1 MSVADLLCTFT
12 FRIIPLSLSCIAF
25 LLVAASPALA
35 ATKAVVRDPNAKPAK
50 TVQSFS
56 RADASPTSPAATGV
70 LRILLVDD
78 DVSDNNNI
86 PGDTRKSVSDT
97 VFRKLVAD
105 AVGGDAAVWA
115 VETVKTNAN
124 GPAIDTLRNYSLIVW
139 YTGASYG
146 GNPDN
151 TSVLS
156 IEDEK
161 TVRRYLQETGG
172 AVILISPGY
181 ASKVLEQGSSWEQ
194 TSWPFLTEVLGIRGG
209 RGLVQRF
216 LPGTVTT
223 TQGDQFEVGKGGAV
237 ESQFSAVNPAGAT
250 VVFNAELESM
260 GGKLVPVATA
270 NSYGKG
276 RIIYVGFTFENLAGK
291 QLAPAFQQLLAATG
305 LTAKAEQVASCPAQ
319 PEPPTLSAKTQA
331 AGPATVQVS
340 GTPSTAVVSWTL
352 PTATI
357 LNASLGVAPTTR
369 TAMTAPPAQTTTVT
383 VVRLV
388 PNAAAVHLNN
398 ASPDASTAN
407 DPGPL
412 TPGHA
417 VTYRVQRMD
426 GCTVLGAKDVSYTPP
441 LPHDPSGLTATTAAD
456 GTVTL
461 KWQPVDGVAGYQV
474 TGTSLTAPVKVSY
487 STQWTSPPQ
496 APGAQ
501 QWKIASVYEPGG
513 VFTAAS
519 AWPSVMSHIVP
530 TPHLQYLSL
539 PNGTGSYAESQAHYG
554 TRCDR
559 NPMAEFGFTW
569 VDDCLNA
576 DRILDAATNW
586 SQAWLA
592 IDNQASGYGGPGVTA
607 EYSTAVFADLHDL
620 GLGRQVNCVPR
631 KGAVT
636 LCWASSHG
644 SIPAAGASINGP
656 GLTSLGEEF
665 STTKSLNII
674 IISGNRAFFGTWEKP
689 ADVGSSGGNT
699 SWAELEFDYASQ
711 AAVVYGTQLDSQ
723 GRKSVP
729 HACLS
734 CHGGHFDASSKL
746 VVGANLLP
754 LIPVNLTFSSP
765 QARVNSEESIRRINQ
780 IILES
785 NPTPSI
791 STQITTLYNGSPGT
805 PGITANDAA
814 VPPGWASQPG
824 LYKQVIAPYCG
835 TCHFSQTGPLNF
847 STFANVLANKQRIQR
862 AVCVDFSMPHS
873 EQGLRRFWTEGGTVS
888 LPGMLSTALG
898 FSKCPQ

>member
-1 MSVADLLCTFT
+1 MSVADLLRTFK
-12 FRIIPLSLSCIAF
+12 FRIIPLSLSCLAF

-56 RADASPTSPAATGV
+56 RTDASQPSSAANGP

-105 AVGGDAAVWA
+105 AVGGDAAAWA

-124 GPAIDTLRNYSLIVW
+124 GPGIDKLRNYSLIVW

-181 ASKVLEQGSSWEQ
+181 AGKVLEQGSSWEQ
-194 TSWPFLTEVLGIRGG
+194 TSWPFLTEVLGIQGG

-216 LPGTVTT
+216 LPGTVIT

-237 ESQFSAVNPAGAT
+237 ESQFSAVNPSGAT
-250 VVFNAELESM
+250 VVFNAELEAM
-260 GGKLVPVATA
+260 GGKPVPVATA

-276 RIIYVGFTFENLAGK
+276 RIIYVGFTFENLAAK

-305 LTAKAEQVASCPAQ
+305 LTAKAGQVAACPAQ
-319 PEPPTLSAKTQA
+319 PEPPTLSAQMQA
-331 AGPATVQVS
+331 AGPETVQAS
-340 GTPSTAVVSWTL
+340 GTPTTAVVSWTL
-352 PTATI
+352 ATATI

-369 TAMTAPPAQTTTVT
+369 TAKTAPPAQTTTVT

-388 PNAAAVHLNN
+388 PNAAAVKLNN

-412 TPGHA
+412 TPGRA
-417 VTYRVQRMD
+417 VTYRVKLMD
-426 GCTVLGAKDVSYTPP
+426 GCNVLGARDVSYTPP
-441 LPHDPSGLTATTAAD
+441 MPHDPSGLTATTAAD

-461 KWQPVDGVAGYQV
+461 KWQPIDGVAGYQI
-474 TGTSLTAPVKVSY
+474 TGTTLTAPVKVSY
-487 STQWTSPPQ
+487 TTQWTSPPQ

-501 QWKIASVYEPGG
+501 QWKIASEYAPGG
-513 VFTAAS
+513 ILTAAS

-530 TPHLQYLSL
+530 TPNRPYLSM
-539 PNGTGSYAESQAHYG
+539 PNGPGSIAESTDLYAKQCEA
-554 TRCDR
+554 
-559 NPMAEFGFTW
+559 
-569 VDDCLNA
+569 A
-576 DRILDAATNW
+576 DRSSPAPCPEATWFLSLSVNW
-586 SQAWLA
+586 DQTYS
-592 IDNQASGYGGPGVTA
+592 SKYGGDGVGPA
-607 EYSTAVFADLHDL
+607 WPIAAFADLHDL
-620 GLGRQVNCVPR
+620 GLGRRVNCTPIGNAASR
-631 KGAVT
+631 GT
-636 LCWASSHG
+636 LCWATSHG
-644 SIPAAGASINGP
+644 HIPAPSETPNGVTLANAGEQMVDI
-656 GLTSLGEEF
+656 
-665 STTKSLNII
+665 KSVNII
-674 IISGNRAFFGTWEKP
+674 ITSAQGAFFGTWEP
-689 ADVGSSGGNT
+689 ARPIVVRTDT
-699 SWAELEFDYASQ
+699 ASQ
-711 AAVVYGTQLDSQ
+711 REDAFVDASGKRYVTALDSQ
-723 GRKSVP
+723 GLKSVP
-729 HACLS
+729 NACLS
-734 CHGGHFDASSKL
+734 CHGGRYDATRKII
-746 VVGANLLP
+746 VGASLQP
-754 LIPVNLTFSSP
+754 LIPANLTFSSP
-765 QARVNSEESIRRINQ
+765 QARANSEEPIRRINQ
-780 IILES
+780 IILDS
-785 NPTPSI
+785 NPTPTI
-791 STQITTLYNGSPGT
+791 STQIATLYNGSPGT

-814 VPPGWASQPG
+814 VPAGWASQPG

-835 TCHFSQTGPLNF
+835 TCHFAQTGPLNF
-847 STFANVLANKQRIQR
+847 ATYANVLANKQRIQR

-898 FSKCPQ
+898 FPKCPQ